1 MEYMRRLSDK
11 IIAAHKQALEEGR
24 MDVAEILLQALELD
38 VSERGGADNEN
49 RQSVQDLE
57 DAFVRHEEAQAKQ
70 G

>member
-38 VSERGGADNEN
+38 VSERGGANNEN
-49 RQSVQDLE
+49 RESVQDLE
-57 DAFVRHEEAQAKQ
+57 EAFERHDAATNK
-70 G
+70 